1 MTPRFSTPSPTDEYT
16 TSDSPTGIE
25 KFIAPNIPASSLSP
39 MKPDGPVIAS
49 AAPWAHQLSMI
60 KGRAARAT
68 HIPTT
73 AVPFSPGLMLRQIS
87 NRPAPAAAAAA
98 AVRGLRTAFNSAA
111 LAGGVNGGQ
120 STGIYNGG
128 VALGSGIGLGV
139 ASGSVAHGAD
149 RAATQAIS
157 IAPAPVP
164 GVAPA
169 VAPVAPAPALAVQAR
184 APPAVPTTM
193 ASALE
198 PAFSELDQETS
209 QNANPGTAAV
219 AEYNDFFVEDD
230 LDAWLAI

>member
-87 NRPAPAAAAAA
+87 NGPAPAPAA
-98 AVRGLRTAFNSAA
+98 AVRGLGTAFNSAG

-128 VALGSGIGLGV
+128 VALGAGIGLGV
-139 ASGSVAHGAD
+139 TSGSVARGAD

-157 IAPAPVP
+157 IAPAPAP

-169 VAPVAPAPALAVQAR
+169 VAPVAPAPALAVHAR
-184 APPAVPTTM
+184 APPAVPTTT

-209 QNANPGTAAV
+209 QNANPDTAA
-219 AEYNDFFVEDD
+219 EEEENDFFVEDD